1 MLYPFELRA
10 RAFIIQAV
18 PTPSKLAEAARV
30 YHTAMPITVA
40 QAEQARRNIASVA
53 LRTPLLRCNT
63 DDPAGLYL
71 KLENLQPIGSFKIRG
86 AANVMAF
93 TPRHELD
100 RGVLTASAGN
110 MAQGVAFCARR
121 LGIPATIIAPD
132 TAPAT
137 KTLAVERMGGR
148 VIKVP
153 FAEWWRTFETRSY
166 PGVDATFIHAFDD
179 PHVMAGNGTIAL
191 ELLEDMPDLD
201 AVVIP
206 WGGGGL
212 SCGIASVLRALA
224 PRVRIYAAEI
234 ETAAPLAPSLA
245 AGEPR
250 TVEYKPSFVD
260 GIGSKT
266 VFATM
271 FEQARSLLDG
281 SLVVTLKEAAEA
293 MKLVAE
299 RNRVIIEGAAAC
311 AVAAALS
318 GRAGSGKIV
327 AIVSGGNIDL
337 DKFSGI
343 VNQS

>member
-1 MLYPFELRA
+1 MEL
-10 RAFIIQAV
+10 
-18 PTPSKLAEAARV
+18 
-30 YHTAMPITVA
+30 PITLA
-40 QAEQARRNIASVA
+40 QVEEARRNIKGVA
-53 LRTPLLRCNT
+53 LRTPLVRCNT
-63 DDPAGLYL
+63 DVPENLYL

-86 AANVMAF
+86 AMNVMAL
-93 TPRHELD
+93 TARERLA

-121 LGIPATIIAPD
+121 MGVPATIVAPD
-132 TAPAT
+132 TAPSA
-137 KTLAVERMGGR
+137 KISSVERMGGR

-191 ELLEDMPDLD
+191 ELLEDLPDLE

-212 SCGIASVLRALA
+212 SCGIGSVLRTLV
-224 PRVRIYAAEI
+224 PHVKIYAAEI
-234 ETAAPLAPSLA
+234 ETAAPLAASLA

-250 TVEYKPSFVD
+250 MVEYQPSFVD

-266 VFATM
+266 VFPGM
-271 FEQARSLLDG
+271 FAHAQKLLDG
-281 SLVVTLKEAAEA
+281 SLVVTLKEAASA

-299 RNRVIIEGAAAC
+299 RNRVIVEGASAC

-318 GRAGSGKIV
+318 GRAASGKIV

-337 DKFSGI
+337 DKFAQL
-343 VNQS
+343 VAQA